1 MPHSRHA
8 NASAGHL
15 AGNGRSSAGAGRTK
29 RANGKA
35 NGAFAAR
42 SSFVLY
48 VEGPRDQGLLAA
60 WATRFSPRLGVSLEG
75 ATVILGG
82 CQPARAAEQF
92 RALRADDP
100 EARGLCL
107 LDRDADDA
115 PRPPPISEPGLDFF
129 TWGRRHIES
138 YLLVPGA
145 IRRSLRLPD
154 DDARIER
161 FFRSALPTTEEGL
174 GAIDAK
180 SLFAFRGEL
189 QRLLGRPVRPAHV
202 ARAMHA
208 GEIHAHVLDLLAR
221 VRFGLEPGE
230 TRAEFRVP
238 RDE

>member
-1 MPHSRHA
+1 MSSMPHSRRA

-15 AGNGRSSAGAGRTK
+15 AGNGRSSAGAGRAK
-29 RANGKA
+29 RASGKTS
-35 NGAFAAR
+35 GAFAER
-42 SSFVLY
+42 SGFVLY

-60 WATRFSPRLGVSLEG
+60 WATRLSPRLGVSLEG

-92 RALRADDP
+92 RVLRATDP
-100 EARGLCL
+100 EARGLCV

-115 PRPPPISEPGLDFF
+115 PRPPPVSEPGLDFF
-129 TWGRRHIES
+129 TWSRRHIES

-145 IRRSLRLPD
+145 IRRSLGLPA

-161 FFRSALPTTEEGL
+161 FFRSDLPASEEGL

-180 SLFAFRGEL
+180 SLFAFRGEF

-208 GEIHAHVLDLLAR
+208 GEIHADVLDLLAR
-221 VRFGLEPGE
+221 VRGGLGLGVP
-230 TRAEFRVP
+230 RAE
-238 RDE
+238 